1 MRIGLTVVGL
11 ILVAATALPLV
22 RTEKWWIRSLD
33 FPRLQIAVLLALV
46 LAGFL
51 FFYNPS
57 RILDNTLLVAL
68 TVSLG
73 YQAYQVLPYTRLSAL
88 QAVKARSSDT
98 SSSVR
103 LLIANVLMD
112 NCQAGQF
119 IALVERHRPDIVLAV
134 ETNAWWDQQL
144 STLEQ
149 TFPFALKCP
158 LENTY
163 GMHLFSKLE
172 LESPEVR
179 FLIKDGVPSVR
190 TAVRLRSG
198 DWIMLYGIHPHP
210 PEPQQDTEQRDA
222 EILLVGKEVAD
233 VGEPAIIAGDLN
245 DVAWSHIT
253 RLFQRISGTLDPRVG
268 RGMFPTFHAK
278 YPLLRWP
285 LDHVFHTREF
295 ALRELRRLD
304 CFGSDHFPVLVELSF
319 EPEAAS
325 QQNAP
330 MAQQEDQEEA
340 AEKIQ
345 EGRPGSSRP
354 RAMYLRMVLGSRP
367 VRRAMAEMDNP

>member
-1 MRIGLTVVGL
+1 MSIALAVVGL
-11 ILVAATALPLV
+11 ILVAVTVLPLV

-33 FPRLQIAVLLALV
+33 FPRLQVAALLALV
-46 LAGFL
+46 LAVFV

-57 RILDNTLLVAL
+57 RILDNILVVAL

-73 YQAYQVLPYTRLSAL
+73 YQAYQIFPYTRLSAP
-88 QAVKARSSDT
+88 QAVKARSSDP
-98 SSSVR
+98 SCSVR

-112 NCQAGQF
+112 NRQAGQF

-144 STLEQ
+144 STLERAY
-149 TFPFALKCP
+149 PFALKYP

-172 LESPEVR
+172 LRSPEVR
-179 FLIKDGVPSVR
+179 FWIEDGVPSVR
-190 TAVRLRSG
+190 TAVRLGSG
-198 DWIMLYGIHPHP
+198 DWIMFYGIHPRP

-222 EILLVGKEVAD
+222 EILLVGKEVAAA
-233 VGEPAIIAGDLN
+233 GEPALIAGDLN
-245 DVAWSHIT
+245 DVAWSHTT

-278 YPLLRWP
+278 YALLRWP
-285 LDHVFHTREF
+285 LDHVFHTKEF
-295 ALRELRRLD
+295 ALRELRRLAS
-304 CFGSDHFPVLVELSF
+304 FGSDHFPVLVELSF

-325 QQNAP
+325 RQNAP
-330 MAQQEDQEEA
+330 TAKQEDKEEA

-345 EGRPGSSRP
+345 EGRTTR
-354 RAMYLRMVLGSRP
+354 
-367 VRRAMAEMDNP
+367 

>member
-1 MRIGLTVVGL
+1 MKIVFAIAGL

-22 RTEKWWIRSLD
+22 RTEKWWVRSLD
-33 FPRLQIAVLLALV
+33 FPRLQIAALLAFV
-46 LAGFL
+46 LASFV
-51 FFYNPS
+51 FFENPAG
-57 RILDNTLLVAL
+57 ILDNTLLAAL

-73 YQAYQVLPYTRLSAL
+73 YQAYQILPYTRLFAP
-88 QAVKARSSDT
+88 QTVKARSSDT
-98 SSSVR
+98 SCSIR

-112 NCQAGQF
+112 NRQTDRF
-119 IALVERHRPDIVLAV
+119 IALVEKHRPDMVLVV
-134 ETNAWWDQQL
+134 ETDNWWDQKL

-149 TFPFALKCP
+149 AYPFALKCP

-172 LESPEVR
+172 LGSPEVR
-179 FLIKDGVPSVR
+179 FLIEDGVPSIR

-198 DWIMLYGIHPHP
+198 EWIMFYGIHPRP
-210 PEPQQDTEQRDA
+210 PKPQQDTEQRDA
-222 EILLVGKEVAD
+222 EILLVGKQVAAA
-233 VGEPAIIAGDLN
+233 GEPAIIAGDLN
-245 DVAWSHIT
+245 DVAWSHTT

-278 YPLLRWP
+278 YALLRWP

-295 ALRELRRLD
+295 TLRELRRLSY
-304 CFGSDHFPVLVELSF
+304 FGSDHFPVLVELSF

-325 QQNAP
+325 RQNAP
-330 MAQQEDQEEA
+330 APQQEDQKEA

-345 EGRPGSSRP
+345 EGQATS
-354 RAMYLRMVLGSRP
+354 
-367 VRRAMAEMDNP
+367 